1 VPRQTSEKCGFN
13 GLHVGFAESRIWQP
27 DIKEVRDTRTWF
39 YSETIHDLETK
50 EVDSETNHVSETQA
64 ERLGNSKED
73 DSETNRVSET
83 KENDSQPSMIWNI

>member
-1 VPRQTSEKCGFN
+1 MDCTSFTQPGASPKELLILGRDRPNQKPDIGAKANIGFN

-27 DIKEVRDTRTWF
+27 DIKEVRDTRMRF

-64 ERLGNSKED
+64 
-73 DSETNRVSET
+73 
-83 KENDSQPSMIWNI
+83 ND